1 MNFAALSSVRQR
13 LAIALTVSLAIHAL
27 LMWLPPIQLPEAE
40 PDLPPL
46 IAKLVPLPQV
56 RTASKRPAT
65 PRPKPAATP
74 TDALAAAASAVS
86 AASSVAV
93 TSEPALAASQVA
105 VTSPASA
112 VATSYTPTPVGQ
124 VAAATPEM
132 AASAVAA
139 ATAPAIAPVFAEA
152 APPPRPALPK
162 HAFLKFQ
169 VRIGKNGMAVGEARH
184 ELQIAD
190 GRYELTATTR
200 TVGLARLVKSYKLIQ
215 TSSGETDGTVLH
227 PQQYSEDKENDGEQ
241 RKDSVKLDYA
251 AQKISFSSGR
261 KMRLKESTQDI
272 LSILYQ
278 FPPLPEPGDVL
289 PIAITNGRDWEKYKF
304 EIATNEELITP
315 LGKLHTVH
323 FRKLHPPGKEGL
335 EIWFAQEYRLLPVK
349 LRHIDRD
356 GSISGEAIIT
366 DIRIAEE

>member
-1 MNFAALSSVRQR
+1 VNFAALSPARQR
-13 LAIALTVSLAIHAL
+13 LAIALAASLAIHAL

-46 IAKLVPLPQV
+46 IAKLVPLPQG
-56 RTASKRPAT
+56 RTAAKRPAS
-65 PRPKPAATP
+65 PRTKPVAAP
-74 TDALAAAASAVS
+74 TDALAAAASAV
-86 AASSVAV
+86 APASSVVA
-93 TSEPALAASQVA
+93 TSEPALPASQVA
-105 VTSPASA
+105 
-112 VATSYTPTPVGQ
+112 
-124 VAAATPEM
+124 AAKPELP
-132 AASAVAA
+132 ASAVAA
-139 ATAPAIAPVFAEA
+139 AATPVVIPVVVEA
-152 APPPRPALPK
+152 APPPRPKLPK

-169 VRIGKNGMAVGEARH
+169 VRIGKDGMAVGEARH
-184 ELQIAD
+184 ELQITD
-190 GRYELTATTR
+190 GRYEITATTR

-227 PQQYSEDKENDGEQ
+227 PQQYSEDKENDGEK

-261 KMRLKESTQDI
+261 KMPLKESTQDI

-278 FPPLPEPGDVL
+278 FLPLPEPGDVL

-356 GSISGEAIIT
+356 GSIAGEAIIT

>member
-1 MNFAALSSVRQR
+1 MNFAALSPARRR
-13 LAIALTVSLAIHAL
+13 LAIALATSLSIHTL
-27 LMWLPPIQLPEAE
+27 LIWLPPIALPEAE

-46 IAKLVPLPQV
+46 IAKLIPLPQV
-56 RTASKRPAT
+56 RTAPARSARPH
-65 PRPKPAATP
+65 PKPATVP
-74 TDALAAAASAVS
+74 TDALAAAASAVAAASSTAATAES
-86 AASSVAV
+86 ALPASQVTASFPASSVAASDIPV
-93 TSEPALAASQVA
+93 PTSHV
-105 VTSPASA
+105 
-112 VATSYTPTPVGQ
+112 
-124 VAAATPEM
+124 
-132 AASAVAA
+132 A
-139 ATAPAIAPVFAEA
+139 ATAPAIAASAPAAATLIADA

-162 HAFLKFQ
+162 HAYLKFQ

-184 ELQIAD
+184 ELQIVG

-200 TVGLARLVKSYKLIQ
+200 TVGLARLVKSYKLVQ
-215 TSSGETDGTVLH
+215 TSRGETDGIALH
-227 PQQYSEDKENDGEQ
+227 PQQYSEDQENDGEQ

-251 AQKISFSSGR
+251 AQKITFSSGHKFPLR
-261 KMRLKESTQDI
+261 ESTQDI
-272 LSILYQ
+272 LSMLYQ
-278 FPPLPEPGDVL
+278 FPPLPEPGDTL
-289 PIAITNGRDWEKYKF
+289 PIAITNGRDWEQYKF

-315 LGKLHTVH
+315 QGKLHTVH

>member
-1 MNFAALSSVRQR
+1 VNFAALSPARQR
-13 LAIALTVSLAIHAL
+13 LAIALAASLSIHAL

-56 RTASKRPAT
+56 RTAPARPAS
-65 PRPKPAATP
+65 PRPKPAAAP
-74 TDALAAAASAVS
+74 EDVLAAAASAV
-86 AASSVAV
+86 AAPSSVAA
-93 TSEPALAASQVA
+93 TSEPSFPASQVA
-105 VTSPASA
+105 ADSPASA
-112 VATSYTPTPVGQ
+112 VAASDTPTPSSQ
-124 VAAATPEM
+124 VAAATAVM
-132 AASAVAA
+132 AASAVTPASAPAA
-139 ATAPAIAPVFAEA
+139 APVIAEA
-152 APPPRPALPK
+152 APPPRPTLPK

-200 TVGLARLVKSYKLIQ
+200 TIGLARLVKSYRLLQ
-215 TSSGETDGTVLH
+215 TSSGETDGTALH

-241 RKDSVKLDYA
+241 HKDSVTLDYA
-251 AQKISFSSGR
+251 ARQMRFASGR
-261 KMRLKESTQDI
+261 KLPLRESTQDI

-289 PIAITNGRDWEKYKF
+289 PVAITNGRDWEKYKF
-304 EIATNEELITP
+304 EISTNEELITP

-356 GSISGEAIIT
+356 GSIAGEAIIT